1 MRFSFDNTTPQ
12 AVIQRMIKEL
22 NNRNLA
28 RMVNLELSESK
39 LVVTIRKLGCE
50 AYPIVKTKI

>member
-22 NNRNLA
+22 KNWLKQL
-28 RMVNLELSESK
+28 M
-39 LVVTIRKLGCE
+39 
-50 AYPIVKTKI
+50 